1 MWGKPNPL
9 ESVVETLLRT
19 NAELT
24 SEITRLS
31 QIISEA
37 KAEQPPSWQ
46 SFVAE
51 GWNENEDYE
60 ELQKQR
66 GAQYERA
73 QEESIAAL
81 QGKLGDA
88 GFLNQEI
95 TFDN

>member
-37 KAEQPPSWQ
+37 KTVMPPMQ

-60 ELQKQR
+60 ELQRQR
-66 GAQYERA
+66 GAQYEHA
-73 QEESIAAL
+73 QDESIAAL